1 MEALWGLVPLGII
14 FIAFFVSKFY
24 NYIQQE
30 NIKNK
35 VAACIQGY
43 IGGHSSPIDVIN
55 EAQHQ
60 LNIAFKY
67 QIGTA
72 DMEYA
77 KLIIELYRKEL
88 NKKFLNN
95 TLRLDRYITKMT
107 DTEYFFLTFHSFLRK
122 HDCDTSLSGKDL
134 LNLKQKESLGM
145 WGAQRYRAEYTLTE
159 FGVVFYKLY
168 YVTLL
173 YCETNPSINNEN
185 KFRGSDNVKR
195 TLNTQEIII
204 ERL

>member
-24 NYIQQE
+24 TYIQQV
-30 NIKNK
+30 NIKNR
-35 VAACIQGY
+35 VATCIQGY

-60 LNIAFKY
+60 LSIAFKY

-95 TLRLDRYITKMT
+95 ALRHDRYITKMT
-107 DTEYFFLTFHSFLRK
+107 DTEYFLFTFYSFF
-122 HDCDTSLSGKDL
+122 HHHACDTSLSGKEL
-134 LNLKQKESLGM
+134 LHLKRKEDLGM
-145 WGAQRYRAEYTLTE
+145 WGTQRYRAEYTLTE

-185 KFRGSDNVKR
+185 QFCGSDRVKR
-195 TLNTQEIII
+195 TLDTQEVTIT
-204 ERL
+204 RL